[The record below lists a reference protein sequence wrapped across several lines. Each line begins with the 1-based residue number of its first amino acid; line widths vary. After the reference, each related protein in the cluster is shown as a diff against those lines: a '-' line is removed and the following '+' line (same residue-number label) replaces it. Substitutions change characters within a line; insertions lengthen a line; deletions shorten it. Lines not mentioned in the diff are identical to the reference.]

1 MKGVQKMAEQR
12 NFDVIEEVT
21 SEPVEL
27 SIVENEPEKVEFKQP
42 VSRLKRITK
51 IEKLLVL
58 ALIVFFV
65 VLSALTVQISN
76 RVAQYER
83 EISSIESKN
92 GEIRQSVSELEQE
105 KTELS
110 RVDRLNKI
118 AKQAGLSKHDDK
130 IRNVIE

>member
-1 MKGVQKMAEQR
+1 MAEQR

>member
-1 MKGVQKMAEQR
+1 MQKMAEQR
-12 NFDVIEEVT
+12 SFDVIEQNV

-27 SIVENEPEKVEFKQP
+27 LVVENEPEQTEFKQP
-42 VSRLKRITK
+42 ISRLKRITK
-51 IEKLLVL
+51 IEKMLML
-58 ALIVFFV
+58 ALIAFFV

-92 GEIRQSVSELEQE
+92 GEIRQSVVELEQE

-110 RVDRLNKI
+110 RVDRLNEI